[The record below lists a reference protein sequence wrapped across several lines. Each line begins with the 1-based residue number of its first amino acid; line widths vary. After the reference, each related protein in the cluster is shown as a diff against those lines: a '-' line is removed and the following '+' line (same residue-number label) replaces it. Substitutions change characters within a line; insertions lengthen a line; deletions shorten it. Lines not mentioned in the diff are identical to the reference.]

1 MLPNVTIPNGMG
13 WSPDLRTMYFT
24 HSPTREVFAFSYDAS
39 SGNIS
44 DKRLFYQHTGTAEPD
59 GMRVDVEGH
68 IWQAF
73 YGEGMVLRINPEG
86 KVVGKISLP
95 TRNITCVQF
104 VGDDLV
110 ITSAGDESS
119 EADSR
124 WPESARLGGSLFRVN
139 VGVEGMDL
147 FPFKLRL

>member
-1 MLPNVTIPNGMG
+1 MLPDVTIPNGIG
-13 WSPDLRTMYFT
+13 WSPDQRIMYFT
-24 HSPTREVFAFSYDAS
+24 HSPTREVFAFDYDAA

-44 DKRLFYQHTGTAEPD
+44 NKRLFYQHSGTAEPD
-59 GMRVDVEGH
+59 GMRVDVQGH

-86 KVVGKISLP
+86 QVVGKISLP
-95 TRNITCVQF
+95 TKNITCVQF

-110 ITSAGDESS
+110 ITSAADDG
-119 EADSR
+119 EADSN
-124 WPESARLGGSLFRVN
+124 WPESARLGGALFRVD
-139 VGVEGMDL
+139 VGVKGLDL